1 MDIRKLEIDDYDSM
15 IELWEKSGLSHRPE
29 GRDGRDE
36 VERQINA
43 FGDLFLGA
51 FENRELVGVILGS
64 DDGRKGWI
72 NRLAVHPDHQRKG
85 IALELIRAVESALKE
100 RNRKIISILIEPTNV
115 ESLELFRKAGYSIW
129 DGMHYLSK
137 REDKKV

>member
-1 MDIRKLEIDDYDSM
+1 MDIRKLVIDDYDSM
-15 IELWEKSGLSHRPE
+15 IELWKEAGLSHRPE

-36 VERQINA
+36 VERQIRE

-51 FENRELVGVILGS
+51 FEDRELVGVILGS

-100 RNRKIISILIEPTNV
+100 RNRKIISILIEPANE
-115 ESLELFRKAGYSIW
+115 ESLALFEKAGYSIW

>member
-1 MDIRKLEIDDYDSM
+1 MDIRRLGIDDYDSM
-15 IELWEKSGLSHRPE
+15 IGLWQKAGLSHRPE

-36 VERQINA
+36 VERQIRE

-100 RNRKIISILIEPTNV
+100 RNREIISILIEPTNV